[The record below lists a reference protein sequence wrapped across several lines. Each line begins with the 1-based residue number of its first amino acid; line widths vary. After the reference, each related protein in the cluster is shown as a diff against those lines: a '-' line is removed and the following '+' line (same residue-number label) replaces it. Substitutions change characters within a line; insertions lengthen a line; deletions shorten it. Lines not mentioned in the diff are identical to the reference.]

1 MTVEQF
7 KEKYEALQKE
17 GNEIYAQIKPLLKR
31 LKTLAKNGLN
41 LADKTDGDKGLYEP
55 VQVKVGEFHGM
66 DTMETRYVPNWNE
79 SILFRLWDFDFLV
92 NDPNNSAID
101 AIDNVL
107 YNLKHTKFLK
117 KGHRKGKMVKV
128 SLPTSKTSVGTIA
141 IPEKVAKNIPPMDM

>member
-1 MTVEQF
+1 MRTMKMKVEQF

-31 LKTLAKNGLN
+31 LKALAKYGLK
-41 LADKTDGDKGLYEP
+41 LADKVDGDKDLYEK

-66 DTMETRYVPNWNE
+66 DTMETRLVSNWDE

-107 YNLKHTKFLK
+107 YNLKHTKFKKAGKKKLK
-117 KGHRKGKMVKV
+117 T
-128 SLPTSKTSVGTIA
+128 P
-141 IPEKVAKNIPPMDM
+141 